1 MYTYSTMTAFSA
13 SLIIIA
19 GLITGCASP
28 SDHSVEFRTT
38 SSASFTI
45 SSAQFNAVE
54 IQPSE
59 IQLWQDSDLFGSI
72 MTIQTS
78 PDYHSGIE
86 EVKAGYLEAQK
97 GPGQVIEL
105 DLPEGAYGFSTS
117 FGGHTTAFIA
127 LQDQPESWVTISARD
142 TAFGE
147 VLSSMSID

>member
-1 MYTYSTMTAFSA
+1 MIRLAIA
-13 SLIIIA
+13 LI
-19 GLITGCASP
+19 LIMSFLNGCASITSSQP
-28 SDHSVEFRTT
+28 IEFRTT

-45 SSAQFNAVE
+45 STAQFNAVE

-59 IQLWQDSDLFGSI
+59 IQLWQDSELFGSI

-78 PDYHSGIE
+78 PDYHSGME

-127 LQDQPESWVTISARD
+127 LQDQPESWITISARD
-142 TAFGE
+142 AVFGE

>member
-1 MYTYSTMTAFSA
+1 MYTHSTMAAFSA

-19 GLITGCASP
+19 GLMTGCASP
-28 SDHSVEFRTT
+28 RGHSVEFRTT

-59 IQLWQDSDLFGSI
+59 IQLWQDSSLFGSI

-86 EVKAGYLEAQK
+86 EVKAGYLEAQN
-97 GPGQVIEL
+97 GPGQVVEL
-105 DLPEGAYGFSTS
+105 DLPEGAYGFSAS
-117 FGGHTTAFIA
+117 FGGDTTAFIA
-127 LQDQPESWVTISARD
+127 LEDQPESWITISTRD
-142 TAFGE
+142 AVFGE